1 MDDVLRCQQEALT
14 ELRSEGWA
22 LNGLAFKIY
31 AVLKKTKK
39 KKKQRRKKK
48 KIEFKDKQFWLKWC
62 FLLF

>member
-22 LNGLAFKIY
+22 LNGLTFKIY

-39 KKKQRRKKK
+39 KKTKKEEEENR
-48 KIEFKDKQFWLKWC
+48 I
-62 FLLF
+62 